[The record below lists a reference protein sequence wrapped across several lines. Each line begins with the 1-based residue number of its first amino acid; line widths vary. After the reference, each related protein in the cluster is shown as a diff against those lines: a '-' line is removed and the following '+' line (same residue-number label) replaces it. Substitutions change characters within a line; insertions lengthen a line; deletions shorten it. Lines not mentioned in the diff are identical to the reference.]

1 MTALTALNMVPDA
14 AEGVEGQEL
23 VAVRRH
29 VERRPRVAHCYPH
42 RLAGV
47 HVHAL
52 GYCVARR
59 RLKV

>member
-23 VAVRRH
+23 VAVGRH
-29 VERRPRVAHCYPH
+29 VERRPRVAHRYPH
-42 RLAGV
+42 RLAGM
-47 HVHAL
+47 HVRTL
-52 GYCVARR
+52 GGRVTRR